1 MQIQNNHVV
10 SMHYTLTLE
19 SGETV
24 DSSAEREPLQF
35 LTGQQQII
43 PGLEREIM
51 NLQPGDKKSV
61 KVAPEDG
68 YGLVNEDLTQT
79 IGREQVPA
87 DVELK
92 EGLAL
97 TGQNAEGQQFQ
108 VVVKSFNDA
117 EVELDMNHPL
127 AGETLHF
134 DIEIIDV
141 RPATPEEIDHGHVH

>member
-10 SMHYTLTLE
+10 SMHYTLALE

-24 DSSAEREPLQF
+24 DTSVEREPLQF

-79 IGREQVPA
+79 VGREQIPA

>member
-24 DSSAEREPLQF
+24 DSSVEHEPLQF

-43 PGLEREIM
+43 PGLEREIL

-61 KVAPEDG
+61 TVAPEDG

-79 IGREQVPA
+79 VGREQIPA

-97 TGQNAEGQQFQ
+97 TGQNADGQQFQ
-108 VVVKSFNDA
+108 VIVKSFNDA

>member
-43 PGLEREIM
+43 PGLEREIL

-68 YGLVNEDLTQT
+68 YGLVNEELTQT
-79 IGREQVPA
+79 VKREQIPA

-97 TGQNAEGQQFQ
+97 TGQNADGQQFQ
-108 VVVKSFNDA
+108 VIVKSFNDA

>member
-24 DSSAEREPLQF
+24 DTSVEREPLQF

-79 IGREQVPA
+79 VGREQIPA